1 MRSSVCCPPQQKP
14 YNNKKYFRVLKT
26 FPLQLTPDKKKK
38 NKDGGEDWEG
48 EVEEEE
54 DEWEDGKDEI

>member
-1 MRSSVCCPPQQKP
+1 M
-14 YNNKKYFRVLKT
+14 
-26 FPLQLTPDKKKK
+26 PDKKKK
-38 NKDGGEDWEG
+38 NKDGGEDWAG